1 MVQLIKHF
9 DGMLFASLFVNIFY
23 AATYPYIHKEVM
35 LVATDSYIAIN
46 QIVNCLSIIVF
57 SFVWNKFSDR
67 IFKFYVVFCIAE
79 AVLGIGTTAFA
90 ICTNHILA
98 YYLLDTFVFALITR
112 NIICGG
118 VKLKAMRYKTEKERE
133 QFDNNDNL
141 MSSLG
146 FLGGSIIALFLK
158 LDFTTML
165 CIATFGNMIDNIIYI
180 AIYYKEKG
188 DKQWVIR

>member
-1 MVQLIKHF
+1 MTKLTKHF

-23 AATYPYIHKEVM
+23 AATYPYIHREIM
-35 LVATDSYIAIN
+35 LVTTDNYIAIN
-46 QIVNCLSIIVF
+46 QIVNCLSVAMF
-57 SFVWNKFSDR
+57 SFVWNKFSDK
-67 IFKFYVVFCIAE
+67 IFKFYVVFCVAE
-79 AVLGIGTTAFA
+79 SVLCIGTTAFA

-133 QFDNNDNL
+133 KFDNHDNL

-146 FLGGSIIALFLK
+146 FLGGSIIAFFLRF
-158 LDFTTML
+158 DFTTML
-165 CIATFGNMIDNIIYI
+165 CIATVGNIIDNFIYI
-180 AIYYKEKG
+180 GIYYNEKT
-188 DKQWVIR
+188 